1 MRDTPSGPK
10 RAAGVHY
17 AWPPLPIHSELI
29 HSEPADR
36 LLTSPGAIIPGPMST
51 LVQPSLDAFTDAL
64 AGDQRLG
71 DELVHRAFLPGQS
84 SRFAEVEPPL
94 PAVLDTA
101 LTMTGASRLWS
112 HQAQAINAVRRGE
125 DVLVTTPTASG
136 KSLVFQVP
144 VLEEAILRGRGRA
157 LFLFPLKALG
167 QDQRGKFE
175 QLAHAAGLSEDEA
188 GCAIYDG
195 DTPKRQRA
203 TIRANPPRVL
213 ISNPDMLHHGI
224 LTNSAKWGEML
235 GSLRWIVLDE
245 LHTYRGIFGC
255 HFHHVLQRLLR
266 VCRRFGSEPQIIAS
280 SATATNAGDFAQTLA
295 GRPFTVI
302 EESGAP
308 REGRHFL
315 LLQPQTSPYST
326 ALELLVRCIDQGLKT
341 IVFTKAR
348 RITELLHNWLARR
361 DETLARRVANYRA
374 GFLPE
379 ERRQIERDLFDG
391 KLDAVISTSALEMG
405 IDVGGLDAC
414 ILVGFPGSMMATW
427 QRSGR
432 VGREG
437 RESVTALVA
446 LPDALDQYLLRN
458 PDEFLQRPCEPLILD
473 AKNRSIGRQ
482 QLLCAAAE
490 MPLAPSEA
498 RDEPYLATHRDTVDE
513 LLTEFQLAHSKDGK
527 EIFCRVK
534 QPHRQVNLRGGGAT
548 YSILSS
554 ASGRTIGTVDG
565 IRALRECHP
574 GAIYLHAGRQF
585 GITELDGAK
594 RQAIAEPAHV
604 DYFTQPLTDKSTEI
618 LEILDHRKDGPLQ
631 AWTGRVRVTET
642 VVGFERK
649 RIQGQERLGQ
659 EELDLDPVE
668 FETVALWWAAPR
680 AIEETLLENHEDF
693 MGALHAAEHAAI
705 SLFPALA
712 LCDRGDIGGIS
723 IPFHPQ
729 VGCGAVFIYDGHA
742 GGVGISESGFARL
755 PELLSKVIELLEE
768 CDCDE
773 GCPSCVQSPKC
784 GNGNR
789 PLDKLGAKRHLRLL
803 LGREES
809 VAGEIE
815 APEPDLDEPVEPSQ
829 FRRHNRGLQ
838 RPVAAPTF
846 NGSRDLFDLGAP
858 APGEAPP
865 GERTDGPPETKR
877 APNDEAAPDPAV
889 TPRTRSRRRNGSARK
904 NRRAQPRRGEI
915 HPRAPIPRVI
925 HKTVLF
931 DVETKRAAAEVGG
944 WHLLHKLGVALAVS
958 CSLEDGEF
966 RVYREDDVDDLVAEL
981 RSADLV
987 IGFNIVRFD
996 YPVLSGY
1003 TGEDYRR
1010 ILPTLDLFE
1019 SVKETVGSNIGLAKL
1034 GEATLGVGKS
1044 ADGLQSL
1051 EWYREGRFDLI
1062 EEYCRQDVVVL
1073 RDLYLYGRREGHVV
1087 VPDKED
1093 RLVRVPV
1100 EWV

>member
-1 MRDTPSGPK
+1 
-10 RAAGVHY
+10 
-17 AWPPLPIHSELI
+17 
-29 HSEPADR
+29 
-36 LLTSPGAIIPGPMST
+36 
-51 LVQPSLDAFTDAL
+51 
-64 AGDQRLG
+64 
-71 DELVHRAFLPGQS
+71 
-84 SRFAEVEPPL
+84 
-94 PAVLDTA
+94 
-101 LTMTGASRLWS
+101 
-112 HQAQAINAVRRGE
+112 
-125 DVLVTTPTASG
+125 
-136 KSLVFQVP
+136 
-144 VLEEAILRGRGRA
+144 
-157 LFLFPLKALG
+157 
-167 QDQRGKFE
+167 
-175 QLAHAAGLSEDEA
+175 
-188 GCAIYDG
+188 
-195 DTPKRQRA
+195 
-203 TIRANPPRVL
+203 
-213 ISNPDMLHHGI
+213 
-224 LTNSAKWGEML
+224 
-235 GSLRWIVLDE
+235 
-245 LHTYRGIFGC
+245 
-255 HFHHVLQRLLR
+255 
-266 VCRRFGSEPQIIAS
+266 
-280 SATATNAGDFAQTLA
+280 
-295 GRPFTVI
+295 
-302 EESGAP
+302 
-308 REGRHFL
+308 
-315 LLQPQTSPYST
+315 
-326 ALELLVRCIDQGLKT
+326 
-341 IVFTKAR
+341 
-348 RITELLHNWLARR
+348 
-361 DETLARRVANYRA
+361 
-374 GFLPE
+374 
-379 ERRQIERDLFDG
+379 
-391 KLDAVISTSALEMG
+391 MG

-437 RESVTALVA
+437 RESLTALVA

-473 AKNRSIGRQ
+473 ARNRSIGRQ
-482 QLLCAAAE
+482 QVLCAAAE
-490 MPLAPSEA
+490 MPLAPGGS
-498 RDEPYLATHRDTVDE
+498 RDAAYLETHRATVDA
-513 LLTEFQLAHSKDGK
+513 LLAEFQLAHSKDGR

-548 YSILSS
+548 YSIVST

-585 GITELDGAK
+585 GITALDGEK
-594 RQAIAEPAHV
+594 RQAIAQPAHV

-618 LEILDHRKDGPLQ
+618 LEILDHRQDGPLQ
-631 AWTGRVRVTET
+631 AWVGRVRVTEA

-755 PELLSKVIELLEE
+755 PELLAKVIELLET

-789 PLDKLGAKRHLRLL
+789 PLDKLGALRHLRLL
-803 LGREES
+803 LGHEES
-809 VAGEIE
+809 VAGPIE
-815 APEPDLDEPVEPSQ
+815 APEPDLDQLVDPTQ
-829 FRRHNRGLQ
+829 FRRHTRGLQ
-838 RPVAAPTF
+838 PGAAPAF
-846 NGSRDLFDLGAP
+846 HGSRDLFDL
-858 APGEAPP
+858 EAPP
-865 GERTDGPPETKR
+865 SSERPRQPQARESSSTSPAGPTGAEIERPSSSDPRRKARAKR
-877 APNDEAAPDPAV
+877 R
-889 TPRTRSRRRNGSARK
+889 PRRSR
-904 NRRAQPRRGEI
+904 EI

-931 DVETKRAAAEVGG
+931 DIETKRAAAEVGG

-958 CSLEDGEF
+958 CSLEEGTF
-966 RVYREDDVDDLVAEL
+966 RVYREDDVADLAEEL

-1073 RDLYLYGRREGHVV
+1073 RDLYLFGRREGHVV

-1100 EWV
+1100 DWV

>member
-1 MRDTPSGPK
+1 MSIVTPS
-10 RAAGVHY
+10 
-17 AWPPLPIHSELI
+17 
-29 HSEPADR
+29 
-36 LLTSPGAIIPGPMST
+36 
-51 LVQPSLDAFTDAL
+51 SLDAFTDAL

-71 DELVHRAFLPGQS
+71 DELVHRAFLPGQP
-84 SRFAEVEPPL
+84 SRYGNIEPPL
-94 PAVLDTA
+94 PGMLETA

-112 HQAQAINAVRRGE
+112 HQAKAINAVRRGE

-144 VLEEAILRGRGRA
+144 VLEEAIVRGPGRA

-167 QDQRGKFE
+167 QDQRGKFL
-175 QLAHAAGLSEDEA
+175 QLAHAAGLGEDEA

-203 TIRANPPRVL
+203 AIRANPPRVL

-224 LTNSAKWGEML
+224 LTNAAHWGETL

-280 SATATNAGDFAQTLA
+280 SATATNAGDFARTLA

-315 LLQPQTSPYST
+315 LMQPQTSPYST

-437 RESVTALVA
+437 RESLTALVA

-490 MPLAPSEA
+490 MPLAPSEP
-498 RDEPYLATHRDTVDE
+498 RDTPYLETHRATVDE
-513 LLTEFQLAHSKDGK
+513 LLAEFQLAHSKDGK

-548 YSILSS
+548 YSIVST

-585 GITELDGAK
+585 GITELDGEK
-594 RQAIAEPAHV
+594 RQAIAQPAHV

-618 LEILDHRKDGPLQ
+618 LEILDHRVDGPLQ
-631 AWTGRVRVTET
+631 AWVGRVRVTEA

-742 GGVGISESGFARL
+742 GGVGISESGFERL
-755 PELLSKVIELLEE
+755 PELLGKVIELLEQ

-789 PLDKLGAKRHLRLL
+789 PLDKLGAMRHLRLL
-803 LGREES
+803 LGQEES
-809 VAGEIE
+809 SAGPIE
-815 APEPDLDEPVEPSQ
+815 APEPDLEEPVDPSQ
-829 FRRHNRGLQ
+829 FRRHSRGLQ
-838 RPVAAPTF
+838 PGAAPVF
-846 NGSRDLFDLGAP
+846 NGSRDLFDLETP
-858 APGEAPP
+858 APTEPSPTAPQA
-865 GERTDGPPETKR
+865 RTGNA
-877 APNDEAAPDPAV
+877 APNLDKPA
-889 TPRTRSRRRNGSARK
+889 RDARK
-904 NRRAQPRRGEI
+904 TTKAKPRRAKRGEV

-958 CSLEDGEF
+958 CSLEDGSF
-966 RVYREDDVDDLVAEL
+966 RVYREEDVGELVEEL

-987 IGFNIVRFD
+987 IGFNIIRFD

-1019 SVKETVGSNIGLAKL
+1019 SVKETVGSNVGLAKL

-1073 RDLYLYGRREGHVV
+1073 RDLYLFGRREGHVV

-1100 EWV
+1100 DWV